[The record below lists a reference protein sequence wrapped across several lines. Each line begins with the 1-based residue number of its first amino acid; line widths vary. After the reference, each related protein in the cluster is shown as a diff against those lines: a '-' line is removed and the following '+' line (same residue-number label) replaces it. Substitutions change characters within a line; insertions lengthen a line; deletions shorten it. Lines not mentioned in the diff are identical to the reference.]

1 MATYTGFS
9 TQEVNQRNEV
19 NILGAVPP
27 KLIKKFT
34 LTDSQLVIRDLMNA
48 LSIKQGDKVGNPTYG
63 TSIWSYVFEP
73 NTSDVQEELE
83 SELRRVIA
91 QDPRIILNSIETYP
105 YDNGIRFEIELAF
118 SPFNQATTVSLNL
131 DKSTGKVS
139 QNS

>member
-19 NILGAVPP
+19 TALGPQQP
-27 KLIKKFT
+27 KIIKKFT
-34 LTDSQLVIRDLMNA
+34 VTDSKLVIRDLMNA

-63 TSIWSYVFEP
+63 TNIWSYIFEP
-73 NTSDVQEELE
+73 NTDDVQQDMEV
-83 SELRRVIA
+83 ELRRVIA

-131 DKSTGKVS
+131 DKGTGKVS